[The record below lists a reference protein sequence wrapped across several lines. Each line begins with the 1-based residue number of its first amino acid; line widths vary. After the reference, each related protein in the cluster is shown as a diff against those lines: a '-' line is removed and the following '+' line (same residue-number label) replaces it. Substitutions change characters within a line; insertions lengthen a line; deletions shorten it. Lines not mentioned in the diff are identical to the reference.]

1 MMDNFKIYALNTATF
16 IFSLTEAE
24 AGLKIFLLLLSIVYT
39 SLKIHDWFKNKK
51 DNAKEQ

>member
-1 MMDNFKIYALNTATF
+1 MIDNVKIYALNTATL

-51 DNAKEQ
+51 DETNK